1 MAAVPSPAPCL
12 RPVRAVVLDTDG
24 VITDYARSRAAAWK
38 QAFDARLPEREGQ
51 RPRRASFPST
61 TAPNC
66 SMSPVRDGLGLPG
79 RPSPHSSGRRRG
91 ASPSRFRKTRWWRT
105 PLAGVEAGRRRG
117 FGLVVAVTGTEGP
130 GGAANRGR
138 RGADNVVSDP
148 GELLSGMDD

>member
-24 VITDYARSRAAAWK
+24 VITDSAWSRAAAWK

-51 RPRRASFPST
+51 RPGRASFPST

-79 RPSPHSSGRRRG
+79 RPDPALFGEAARSLPVPVPETAVVEDS
-91 ASPSRFRKTRWWRT
+91 
-105 PLAGVEAGRRRG
+105 LAGVEAGRRRG

-130 GGAANRGR
+130 GGAADRGR
-138 RGADNVVSDP
+138 RGADDVVSDP